1 LPASGGPG
9 HSMSLASISAPL
21 NILSIPSLCA
31 YFCMAAMSSSVI
43 HFVTENLSSS
53 FESFSFD
60 AFRAWAG
67 ESSAKTLS
75 PRGFEDSDVLAN
87 ASFAPSSLSSTGE
100 ANPFSVSLPFF
111 SREKATTRLPFR
123 PSREDKKL
131 ETFDVLVQVQEDAQD
146 ERRILNLSSTNL
158 GIRRF

>member
-1 LPASGGPG
+1 
-9 HSMSLASISAPL
+9 
-21 NILSIPSLCA
+21 
-31 YFCMAAMSSSVI
+31 MSSSVI
-43 HFVTENLSSS
+43 PFVTENLSSS

-100 ANPFSVSLPFF
+100 AEANPFSVSLPFF

-131 ETFDVLVQVQEDAQD
+131 ETFDVLVQVQEDAQHLQ
-146 ERRILNLSSTNL
+146 EREEERLRTSAEFFLQPASVLFPPSARHGAPAPLDLNT
-158 GIRRF
+158 IFIFV